1 MLSPSSKESTGSN
14 TTQKKL
20 SMFSFDNKHPSTDN
34 SINNNLSEL
43 NQSNINQI
51 QQQDQQK
58 QSSNKIQSDSSNN
71 TNNNNNANQ
80 INSPL
85 SLSDENMIDEEDPKN
100 LNLNNSINSKLANKK
115 QQPQLQQSATN
126 SPRQAQQPAF
136 LSKTKSRTL
145 SNANFSSQ
153 ASFNRQNSTVS
164 LSSASPPFLGRQD
177 RQDSLIFER
186 LVQDPMIA
194 SRPSLSNV
202 PSHYSSE
209 MFIPAALDQSA
220 HALNT
225 NQDLD
230 NVELVYSSRRA
241 STANLQAA
249 LTGNS
254 TINGQ
259 LSSPISP
266 NPEGFNRSARGSVS
280 SFKNSPFQP
289 SYSYSNLTSA
299 LNGANNNNNI
309 TSPTFPPTG
318 APMRHSVSHSG
329 NMSLNTND
337 NNNNNNDNSVDPKS
351 PITPSLKPNKST
363 LSFFSYAD
371 MLNQEDSESPFE
383 IRRPSISQSL
393 SQSFVSPGRL
403 SRTSSVP
410 SVRANSVT
418 NINPFAN
425 SNTNNNNTNNNN
437 GSNSITNGGGLSIN
451 TMLQNTTGS
460 NSPSLSIA
468 RSPAL
473 NRGYSNLRSNN
484 SIPINLLNNNNNN
497 TSNVS
502 NTPKKFSIPCDSPSE
517 SSDNEDIESIGQ
529 KIPFPTSA
537 SAISGRSNSLAG
549 LSRKTSHGPS
559 CSNNNNGNPFSVGN
573 RSRLSISSANS
584 ARPIF
589 HQQQQQNLADALLN
603 RTTSNSNSNNGDDE
617 QSNFADDDESMHSFV
632 TANVGETI
640 RKYASEIQ
648 G

>member
-34 SINNNLSEL
+34 SINNNLSEF
-43 NQSNINQI
+43 NQSDINKN
-51 QQQDQQK
+51 QQQDQQQ

-145 SNANFSSQ
+145 NKMS
-153 ASFNRQNSTVS
+153 
-164 LSSASPPFLGRQD
+164 
-177 RQDSLIFER
+177 DSLIFER

-299 LNGANNNNNI
+299 LNGANNNNNT

-337 NNNNNNDNSVDPKS
+337 NNNNNNNNNDNSVDPKS

-418 NINPFAN
+418 SVNPFAN
-425 SNTNNNNTNNNN
+425 SNNNNNNNNNN
-437 GSNSITNGGGLSIN
+437 GPNSITNGGGLSIN